1 MNLEEGKTA
10 SCTIC
15 GIELEVIRKLHE
27 ACVSIMKQYS
37 QRISFFWAIT
47 YLFTSSLAFAHTGV
61 GETHGLLAGLAHP
74 FSGFDH
80 LVAMVAVGLWAAQ
93 LGGRATW
100 MVPLSFVS
108 VMAMSAILSM
118 FIPPIPFIEGGI
130 SLSILVLGLLIA
142 AAVRLPIL
150 LSAIIVGVFAL
161 FHGFAHG
168 SEMPVSSN
176 ALTYA
181 GGFIISTAL
190 LHLAGI
196 GLALALQ
203 KVGHTQW
210 LRFSGAAVIMVGCV
224 TLFSA

>member
-1 MNLEEGKTA
+1 
-10 SCTIC
+10 
-15 GIELEVIRKLHE
+15 
-27 ACVSIMKQYS
+27 MKQYS
-37 QRISFFWAIT
+37 QRISIFWAIT
-47 YLFTSSLAFAHTGV
+47 YLFTSSIAFAHTGV
-61 GETHGLLAGLAHP
+61 GETHGSLAGLAHP

-108 VMAMSAILSM
+108 VMAVSGILSM
-118 FIPPIPFIEGGI
+118 FITPIPFIEGGI
-130 SLSILVLGLLIA
+130 TLSILVLGLLIA

-150 LSAIIVGVFAL
+150 LSAAIVGIFAL

-168 SEMPVSSN
+168 SEMPASAD

-181 GGFIISTAL
+181 TGFLISTAL

-196 GLALALQ
+196 GLAVALH
-203 KVGHTQW
+203 KVGRTQW
-210 LRFSGAAVIMVGCV
+210 LRFSGAAVVLSGCV

>member
-1 MNLEEGKTA
+1 MRNLPK
-10 SCTIC
+10 
-15 GIELEVIRKLHE
+15 

-37 QRISFFWAIT
+37 QRISIFWAIT

-61 GETHGLLAGLAHP
+61 GETHGSLAGLAHP

-80 LVAMVAVGLWAAQ
+80 LVAMVAVGLWSAQ

-118 FIPPIPFIEGGI
+118 FFAPIPFIEGGI

-142 AAVRLPIL
+142 AAIRLPIL
-150 LSAIIVGVFAL
+150 LSAIIVGIFAL

-168 SEMPVSSN
+168 SEMPVSSD

-196 GLALALQ
+196 GLAVAFQ
-203 KVGHTQW
+203 KVGHAQW
-210 LRFSGAAVIMVGCV
+210 LRLSGAAVVVGGCV

>member
-1 MNLEEGKTA
+1 
-10 SCTIC
+10 
-15 GIELEVIRKLHE
+15 
-27 ACVSIMKQYS
+27 MKQYS

-61 GETHGLLAGLAHP
+61 GESHGLLDGLAHP

-108 VMAMSAILSM
+108 VMAVSGVLSM
-118 FIPPIPFIEGGI
+118 FITPIPFMEGGI
-130 SLSILVLGLLIA
+130 TLSILVLGLLIA
-142 AAVRLPIL
+142 AAARLPLL
-150 LSAIIVGVFAL
+150 LSAVIVGVFAI

-168 SEMPVSSN
+168 SEIPASSD

-196 GLALALQ
+196 GLAVALQ
-203 KVGHTQW
+203 KVDHAQW
-210 LRFSGAAVIMVGCV
+210 LRLSGAAVVIGGCV
-224 TLFSA
+224 TLFRF